1 MASVCLRGERDAEQI
16 EGAALGLG
24 GGGKDGGEA
33 IAPKADDIA
42 GERGEI
48 AKQGMET
55 VHREWFALCRV
66 SAFANGLA
74 LRRRRGLGLGH
85 RRDALRLAGPP
96 LASATSPTQFSQ
108 LIATT
113 RLFECRRRR
122 PLPRTASSCATPGG
136 GWRRHI
142 SKIRRC
148 SPAHDGVVGNLL
160 ALPKGDLQRQ
170 LNCAGS
176 EPVRRNPGGG
186 PARPERC

>member
-1 MASVCLRGERDAEQI
+1 MPRNSRGRETDGDPHPPDRRPFRLVRTLPSFERKPLMSFARMASVCLRGERDAEQI

-48 AKQGMET
+48 AKQGMEA

-85 RRDALRLAGPP
+85 RRDALRLAG
-96 LASATSPTQFSQ
+96 
-108 LIATT
+108 
-113 RLFECRRRR
+113 
-122 PLPRTASSCATPGG
+122 
-136 GWRRHI
+136 GWI
-142 SKIRRC
+142 
-148 SPAHDGVVGNLL
+148 GLV
-160 ALPKGDLQRQ
+160 
-170 LNCAGS
+170 
-176 EPVRRNPGGG
+176 E
-186 PARPERC
+186 